1 MGFFLC
7 IFHILTWQYIIF
19 REKCCNEQTLTK
31 KFMFFDQGLWLQTV
45 SPTEKKLEI
54 EPGINER
61 VTKNLWKEGN
71 NWEKWLRESVPID
84 ATM

>member
-1 MGFFLC
+1 
-7 IFHILTWQYIIF
+7 
-19 REKCCNEQTLTK
+19 
-31 KFMFFDQGLWLQTV
+31 MFFDQGLWLQTV